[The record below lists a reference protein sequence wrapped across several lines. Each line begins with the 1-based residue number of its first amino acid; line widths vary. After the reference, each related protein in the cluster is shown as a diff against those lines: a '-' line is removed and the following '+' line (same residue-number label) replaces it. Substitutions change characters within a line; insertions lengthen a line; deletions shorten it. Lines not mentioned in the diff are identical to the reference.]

1 MPCIPGVYDNPL
13 EALRGSSGSGGGGGG
28 DMGEGDGNGWSTDQY
43 NPGVATVKSPEKKA
57 ELAAVSAVYKLAV
70 DQGRTEVP
78 EPKKDPFVRLSHSV
92 SLALL
97 HTSSLPYSVR
107 ARSLS
112 LSRTDPSSYTYTHS
126 LSLALLH
133 TSSLSYSRSQ
143 IEQ

>member
-112 LSRTDPSSYTYTHS
+112 LSHRPFLLHIHS
-126 LSLALLH
+126 LSVARSLAH
-133 TSSLSYSRSQ
+133 
-143 IEQ
+143 

>member
-13 EALRGSSGSGGGGGG
+13 EALRGSSGSGGGGG

-107 ARSLS
+107 ARAL
-112 LSRTDPSSYTYTHS
+112 S
-126 LSLALLH
+126 LSLAPTLPPTH
-133 TSSLSYSRSQ
+133 TLSLCRSLSCTLALFHTPALK
-143 IEQ
+143 